1 MVAAMATISGRVA
14 TLVLCTL
21 IHASVGKT
29 QEVWQFTD
37 GDGVLHIGNAAPQP
51 DIQRSLIWLKHVP
64 LARHLIS
71 PPKQTPGSQLAR
83 LAQVRPWLEAA
94 AHAAALEPGLV
105 LAVAA
110 VESAFDTNA
119 ISHKGARGLMQLMPA
134 TAARYGI
141 TDTLALM
148 EPQTNAQAGS
158 RYLADLLR
166 LFDGDTELAL
176 AAYNAGEGAV
186 LKYGRQI
193 PPYPE
198 TRDYVKK
205 VMQLYHSGL
214 Q

>member
-1 MVAAMATISGRVA
+1 MATISERIAAACFCVVTDTSA
-14 TLVLCTL
+14 AQPE
-21 IHASVGKT
+21 I
-29 QEVWQFTD
+29 WQFTD

-51 DIQRSLIWLKHVP
+51 NTNTQRTLIWLKQVP

-71 PPKQTPGSQLAR
+71 PPAQAPRSQLAR

-94 AHAAALEPGLV
+94 AHAAAVEPALV

-110 VESAFDTNA
+110 VESAFDVNA

-141 TDTLALM
+141 TDLQALM
-148 EPQTNAQAGS
+148 QPHTNAQAGS
-158 RYLADLLR
+158 RHLADLLR
-166 LFDGDTELAL
+166 LFDGDIELAL
-176 AAYNAGEGAV
+176 AAYNAGVGAV

-198 TRDYVKK
+198 TQRYVKN
-205 VMQLYHSGL
+205 VLHLYRNGL
-214 Q
+214 